1 VINQRTLVFGWVGG
15 LDCSLNA
22 MPLARISV
30 FMCLQPLDQQEQ
42 KTKRKEEKELRA
54 K

>member
-1 VINQRTLVFGWVGG
+1 MFGWVG

-22 MPLARISV
+22 MPLAQISV
-30 FMCLQPLDQQEQ
+30 FMCLQHLDQQEQ
-42 KTKRKEEKELRA
+42 KTKRKEQKDLHA

>member
-1 VINQRTLVFGWVGG
+1 VFGWVG

-22 MPLARISV
+22 MPLAQISV
-30 FMCLQPLDQQEQ
+30 FMCLQILDQQEQ
-42 KTKRKEEKELRA
+42 RTKRKDEKDLRA

>member
-1 VINQRTLVFGWVGG
+1 VIGWVG

-22 MPLARISV
+22 MQLAQKSV
-30 FMCLQPLDQQEQ
+30 FMCLQHLDQEKQ
-42 KTKRKEEKELRA
+42 KIKRKEEKDLCA

>member
-1 VINQRTLVFGWVGG
+1 MFGWVG

-22 MPLARISV
+22 MPLAQISV
-30 FMCLQPLDQQEQ
+30 FMCLEHLDQQEQ
-42 KTKRKEEKELRA
+42 KTKRKEQKDLHA